1 MFSSPLHVNI
11 EQYNM
16 AFSARP
22 TCTLKDWSD
31 FTNPG
36 VRFLLWACTTQGDRM
51 SYVLHLECSRCSH
64 SWPKTELLNLC
75 PDCQSPLLV
84 RYQLDE
90 LRGVF
95 TPEILVGRVPSMWRY
110 SEVLPIDSQSEI
122 VSLGEGFTPLLEMPS
137 LGKKYGVKE
146 LFTKDESVNPTGS
159 FKARGLS
166 AAVTMARKLGARKL
180 CIPSAGNAGGA
191 LAAYASRAGL
201 ESYVYIPEDTPEAN
215 IVETEFLSTEVHLV
229 RGVITDAGKEM
240 ARRKESENWFD
251 VSTLKEPY
259 RIEGKKTM
267 GYEIAEQFGWE
278 LPDVILYPTGGG
290 TGLIGMWKAFE
301 EMSALGWIGPQR
313 PRMVAVQSEGC
324 APMVRAFEEKQA
336 AAEVWKDPQTF
347 AAGIRVPGAVGD
359 FLILGAIRESA
370 GTAQAVSETEIY
382 AAIEELAKGEGLL
395 YCPEGAACWA
405 AFKRLRETGWISPE
419 DSVVVFN
426 TGAGQKY
433 TDSIRAFQRDS

>member
-1 MFSSPLHVNI
+1 
-11 EQYNM
+11 
-16 AFSARP
+16 
-22 TCTLKDWSD
+22 
-31 FTNPG
+31 
-36 VRFLLWACTTQGDRM
+36 
-51 SYVLHLECSRCSH
+51 
-64 SWPKTELLNLC
+64 
-75 PDCQSPLLV
+75 
-84 RYQLDE
+84 
-90 LRGVF
+90 
-95 TPEILVGRVPSMWRY
+95 MWRY
-110 SEVLPIDSQSEI
+110 SEVMPIDSETDI
-122 VSLGEGFTPLLEMPS
+122 VSLGEGFTPMLEMPS
-137 LGKKYGVKE
+137 LGKKYGVKR

-229 RGVITDAGKEM
+229 KGVITDAGKAM
-240 ARRKESENWFD
+240 AQRKESENWFD

-313 PRMVAVQSEGC
+313 PRMVAVQSEG
-324 APMVRAFEEKQA
+324 
-336 AAEVWKDPQTF
+336 DPQTF

-359 FLILGAIRESA
+359 FLILEAIRESG
-370 GTAQAVSETEIY
+370 GTALAVSETEIY
-382 AAIEELAKGEGLL
+382 AAIEELGKGEGLL

-405 AFKRLRETGWISPE
+405 AFKRLRESSWIGPD

-433 TDSIRAFQRDS
+433 TDSIRAFQKGS

>member
-1 MFSSPLHVNI
+1 MHKPGLSS
-11 EQYNM
+11 Q
-16 AFSARP
+16 
-22 TCTLKDWSD
+22 
-31 FTNPG
+31 
-36 VRFLLWACTTQGDRM
+36 ACTAKGNGM
-51 SYVLHLECSRCSH
+51 SYVLHLECSRCSQ

-84 RYQLDE
+84 RYRLDE

-95 TPEILVGRVPSMWRY
+95 TKDLLVGRVASMWRY
-110 SEVLPIDSQSEI
+110 LEVMPVETRSD
-122 VSLGEGFTPLLEMPS
+122 VVTLGEGFTPLLEMPF
-137 LGKKYGVKE
+137 LEKE
-146 LFTKDESVNPTGS
+146 YDVRKLFTKDESVNPTGS

-166 AAVTMARKLGARKL
+166 AAVTMARKLGATKL

-191 LAAYASRAGL
+191 LGAYASRAGL
-201 ESYVYIPEDTPEAN
+201 ESYVFIPDDTPQAN
-215 IVETEFLSTEVHLV
+215 VVETEFLSTEVHLV
-229 RGVITDAGKEM
+229 EGVITDAGKAM
-240 ARRKESENWFD
+240 ARRKEKENWFD

-267 GYEIAEQFGWE
+267 GYEIAEQLGWE
-278 LPDVILYPTGGG
+278 LPDVIFYPTGGG

-301 EMSALGWIGPQR
+301 EMSALGWIGPHR

-324 APMVRAFEEKQA
+324 APMVKAFEENQTS
-336 AAEVWKDPQTF
+336 AEPWKDPQTF

-359 FLILGAIRESA
+359 FLILEAIRQSG
-370 GTAQAVSETEIY
+370 GTAVAVSDSDTY

-395 YCPEGAACWA
+395 YCPEGAAFWA
-405 AFKRLRETGWISPE
+405 AFKRLRESGWIRPD

-433 TDSIRAFQRDS
+433 TDSIRAFQKKNQLIERLSPLTTQIFK